1 MRKELDNILNYFPLY
16 LRSEL
21 SKYRDRFNLLEEIR
35 IRANKNIIL
44 KIGQADIVL
53 NYVTTQ
59 EEILE
64 ILQIIC
70 DNSIYSYQEQIC
82 NGYITLKGGHRVGIT
97 GNVVIENGK
106 VKNISYIYS
115 LNFRI
120 AKEILGCSNQIIK
133 DILDIKDNT
142 IYNTI
147 IISPPGRG
155 KTTLLRDIV
164 RQISNG
170 IQELN
175 FKGLNVGLVDER
187 DEIAAMYKGVPQNNV
202 GLRTDILANI
212 PKSIGMKMLIR
223 SMNPKVIVADEIGT
237 AADVEAINYAVCSR
251 SKRNF
256 YSTWLKYKRYFIKS
270 YFE

>member
-1 MRKELDNILNYFPLY
+1 MQELDNILNYFPLY
-16 LRSEL
+16 IRSEL
-21 SKYRDRFNLLEEIR
+21 SKYREKFNLLEEIR

-44 KIGQADIVL
+44 KIGQVDVVSS
-53 NYVTTQ
+53 YVTTQ
-59 EEILE
+59 ADLLE

-70 DNSIYSYQEQIC
+70 DNSIYSYQSQIC

-106 VKNISYIYS
+106 VINISYVYS

-120 AKEILGCSNQIIK
+120 AKEVIGCSNKIIR
-133 DILDIKDNT
+133 DILDLKNNT

-164 RQISNG
+164 RQISSG
-170 IQELN
+170 IAELN
-175 FKGLNVGLVDER
+175 FKGINVGLVDER

-202 GLRTDILANI
+202 GLRTDILSNI

-237 AADVEAINYAVCSR
+237 KEDVEAINYAVCSR

-256 YSTWLKYKRYFIKS
+256 YSTWF
-270 YFE
+270 